1 MAPRTRSK
9 AVAEQVTA
17 PSSPAPEPQQP
28 QTSSPPRPR
37 VQPPVSPSDY
47 GTSSTGTPCMSPV
60 AQLQHSWSRL
70 RSQQPDG
77 KGILATI
84 KFRLKTL
91 KLQSDFLMGRYV
103 LDWYEAAVVYSIYI
117 LLLYLV
123 IAGAHKQLV
132 AGSEALAAWMNGS
145 SG

>member
-1 MAPRTRSK
+1 
-9 AVAEQVTA
+9 
-17 PSSPAPEPQQP
+17 
-28 QTSSPPRPR
+28 
-37 VQPPVSPSDY
+37 
-47 GTSSTGTPCMSPV
+47 MSPV

-91 KLQSDFLMGRYV
+91 KLQSDFLMGRYF

-132 AGSEALAAWMNGS
+132 AGSEALAAWMHGS
-145 SG
+145 SE